1 MKIDTETLKLK
12 VRYYQDSTPSEIP
25 CREENF
31 SRREIQMTL
40 PIEQT
45 ALILV
50 DLWNSHF
57 IESWMERASCIISEA
72 ISPAVEMTR
81 KAGITVIHAPS
92 QEIAQQLSKTPKS
105 LDQSFSSTEETPWPP
120 REFRSRQ
127 GKYSAYR
134 GPRDQPPGIGI
145 HWDSIRKNLS
155 ISSQI
160 EIKDEDMI
168 VGCGKELQ
176 NILARRKILHL
187 IYAGFATNW
196 CVLGKDYG
204 IRALAKCG
212 YNIVFL
218 RDCTAGVEFPDTLD
232 NLFVTE
238 IAIREIEQQFGF
250 TTSNQDYLKSCQKVS
265 ERTLL

>member
-105 LDQSFSSTEETPWPP
+105 LDQSFSSTV
-120 REFRSRQ
+120 
-127 GKYSAYR
+127 
-134 GPRDQPPGIGI
+134 
-145 HWDSIRKNLS
+145 N
-155 ISSQI
+155 
-160 EIKDEDMI
+160 
-168 VGCGKELQ
+168 
-176 NILARRKILHL
+176 
-187 IYAGFATNW
+187 
-196 CVLGKDYG
+196 
-204 IRALAKCG
+204 
-212 YNIVFL
+212 
-218 RDCTAGVEFPDTLD
+218 
-232 NLFVTE
+232 
-238 IAIREIEQQFGF
+238 
-250 TTSNQDYLKSCQKVS
+250 
-265 ERTLL
+265 